1 MSYANVY
8 TPEEAAVKMLEIAR
22 NREREVRE
30 VAERYVAFENDF
42 LGRLIDDTL
51 DAVLGKIHR
60 IEEDLLE
67 NELIDYVY
75 EDLNEIISDDD
86 HYDEYTRREAMEIK
100 GTFEILDNNAAL
112 PFV

>member
-1 MSYANVY
+1 MSYANTY
-8 TPEEAAVKMLEIAR
+8 TPEGAAVRMLEITR

-30 VAERYVAFENDF
+30 IAERYVAFENDF

-60 IEEDLLE
+60 IEDDLLE
-67 NELIDYVY
+67 DEPIDYVY

-86 HYDEYTRREAMEIK
+86 RYDEYTRRVAMEIK
-100 GTFEILDNNAAL
+100 GAFETLDNNTAL

>member
-1 MSYANVY
+1 MSYANTY
-8 TPEEAAVKMLEIAR
+8 TPEEAAVRMLEITR

-30 VAERYVAFENDF
+30 IAERYVAFENDF

-60 IEEDLLE
+60 IEDDLLE
-67 NELIDYVY
+67 DEPIDDVY

-86 HYDEYTRREAMEIK
+86 RYDEYTRRVAMEIK
-100 GTFEILDNNAAL
+100 GAFETLDNNTAL

>member
-1 MSYANVY
+1 MSYANIY
-8 TPEEAAVKMLEIAR
+8 TSEEAAVKMLEITL

-30 VAERYVAFENDF
+30 IAERYVAFENDF
-42 LGRLIDDTL
+42 LGRLVDDTL

-60 IEEDLLE
+60 IEDDLLG
-67 NELIDYVY
+67 NEPIDDVY

-86 HYDEYTRREAMEIK
+86 RYDEYTRREALEIK
-100 GTFEILDNNAAL
+100 GVFESLDNNTAL